1 MTCCK
6 WSDNM
11 SACLKSIIFTRKHPG
26 FWSVKGVWCGWK
38 RIVIGKS
45 KMVAGF
51 NENWSLVCRKTWG
64 DTDVFPSWWWYEII
78 EWNFCKRSYEKNRQT
93 DASAELVCCVNR
105 KKGCGGKNSKK
116 KKHQWKYRKKQHHSG
131 KNQKMF
137 GNSIVWIAL
146 HVLKR
151 YWV

>member
-78 EWNFCKRSYEKNRQT
+78 EWNFCKRSYEKNDKQVHQHKEFAAWLERR
-93 DASAELVCCVNR
+93 DAVAKIE
-105 KKGCGGKNSKK
+105 KK
-116 KKHQWKYRKKQHHSG
+116 KKHHWKVQKKTTSQRKKS
-131 KNQKMF
+131 KN
-137 GNSIVWIAL
+137 VW
-146 HVLKR
+146 
-151 YWV
+151 